1 MKLIQPLLLLVIL
14 RGENAGVEEDK
25 NDDEPVEGLRL
36 DGLPAG
42 TAESAV

>member
-1 MKLIQPLLLLVIL
+1 LKIIQPILLLVIL
-14 RGENAGVEEDK
+14 RGENAGVEEDQ

-36 DGLPAG
+36 DCLPTE